1 MLGFS
6 LGMVVESSVAVLL
19 AVTIGYCMVLNRR
32 LKRLHGDRE
41 ALGKMVADLVQAT
54 TLANAAVG
62 ELKRA
67 ALDSDQQ
74 LKDRIGQAEKLELS
88 LTAHMTNGGQLM
100 EKIARITAAAKPQS
114 TIEARAEVIRN
125 ETPAASPAP
134 AARVSEAIEPQNR
147 LQSALQ
153 QLAMRPNIGGRA
165 A

>member
-1 MLGFS
+1 MFGMS
-6 LGMVVESSVAVLL
+6 LGMVVEGSVAVLL
-19 AVTIGYCMVLNRR
+19 MVTIGYCMVLNRR

-74 LKDRIGQAEKLELS
+74 LKDRIGQAEKLEMA

-100 EKIARITAAAKPQS
+100 EKIARITAAAKPPA
-114 TIEARAEVIRN
+114 TIDAKVESARN
-125 ETPAASPAP
+125 ETPATAAASG
-134 AARVSEAIEPQNR
+134 ARPSEMIEPQNR